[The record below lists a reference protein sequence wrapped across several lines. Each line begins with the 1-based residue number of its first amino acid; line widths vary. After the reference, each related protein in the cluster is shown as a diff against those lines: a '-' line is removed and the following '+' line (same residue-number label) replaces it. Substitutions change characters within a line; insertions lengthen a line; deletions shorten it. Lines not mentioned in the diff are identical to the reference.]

1 MRDQGRAGME
11 SSDRREFIRRA
22 GATCTAMAVSPS
34 LLSQAVQAR
43 ATAASERIRGLMVDA
58 ARVPES
64 LDYYRRVIE
73 FCADW
78 GFNTLQF
85 RLTDDQGSALRF
97 ASVPDLVTHPDA
109 FTPDQLK
116 RLVEVARSHGV
127 DVIPEIESFGHTG
140 FITRS
145 ARYAH
150 LLDQNPSGSAEFTG
164 IIPVLP
170 ETLQL
175 FEKLFGEVAAI
186 FPSTYL
192 HAGCD
197 EVNWGGSAQS
207 RTALKTKTRTQIW
220 AEYLNALNK
229 MSEGLGKQMI
239 VWGDYVLQKEPGI
252 LAELDKS
259 IVIMDWNYW
268 DTNALQFHDALE
280 KVRKNGS
287 RGIGAPALI
296 SYRWGPRPGR
306 QQLRNIDAFA
316 EVYCESNDP
325 SSLGVVLTNWVPS
338 RYIQNSLWDGFAY
351 AGMAFKEGTAVAQ
364 VSGFRVFVER
374 RYGAAWNELW
384 DEAFQLLYDAA
395 PGVYDHAPISA
406 MGLHLP
412 VPWSSDDGLAALVKS
427 GARRANPFTRV
438 RSLLMLLEP
447 SILRN
452 LPDFQ
457 AFALCVEY
465 LEGALWRED
474 VVIEHVATNRSDE
487 RSSTALIQNIAQR
500 DRELAEKL
508 SKDWDQGRSPD
519 SAAKHQLLSE
529 LQPKDQLLYQWQRAA
544 AYSADLALHSDRFH
558 QLLQRSANVPSAR

>member
-1 MRDQGRAGME
+1 MG
-11 SSDRREFIRRA
+11 SNNRREFIRRA
-22 GATCTAMAVSPS
+22 GATCTAIAMSPT
-34 LLSQAVQAR
+34 LLSQAVQPGG
-43 ATAASERIRGLMVDA
+43 TAASERIRGLMVDA

-73 FCADW
+73 FCAEW

-97 ASVPDLVTHPDA
+97 ASVPELITHPDA

-116 RLVEVARSHGV
+116 RLVEFAKSHGV
-127 DVIPEIESFGHTG
+127 DVIPEVESFGHTG
-140 FITRS
+140 YITRS

-150 LLDQNPSGSAEFTG
+150 LLDQDPSGSAEFTG

-175 FEKLFGEVAAI
+175 FENIFREVAAI
-186 FPSTYL
+186 LPSTYL

-207 RTALKTKTRTQIW
+207 RAALQTKSRVQIW

-229 MSEGLGKQMI
+229 IGQGLGKQMI

-252 LAELDKS
+252 LAQLDKN
-259 IVIMDWNYW
+259 IIIMDWNYW

-280 KVRKNGS
+280 RVQKNGS

-316 EVYCESNDP
+316 QVYCESNDP
-325 SSLGVVLTNWVPS
+325 SSLGAVLTNWVPC
-338 RYIQNSLWDGFAY
+338 RYVQNSLWDGFAY

-374 RYGAAWNELW
+374 HYGAAWNDVW

-395 PGVYDHAPISA
+395 PGMYEHAPISA
-406 MGLHLP
+406 MGLHLQ
-412 VPWSSDDGLAALVKS
+412 VPWSSDDELAALIKS

-438 RSLLMLLEP
+438 RSLLVRAEP
-447 SILRN
+447 SVLRN
-452 LPDFQ
+452 LSDFH

-465 LEGALWRED
+465 LESILWRND
-474 VVIEHVATNRSDE
+474 VIIEHSAAAGSDQK
-487 RSSTALIQNIAQR
+487 SSAALIQNIAER
-500 DRELAEKL
+500 DRAVAEKL

-519 SAAKHQLLSE
+519 SLAKHQLLFE

-544 AYSADLALHSDRFH
+544 AYSAELALHPDRFH
-558 QLLQRSANVPSAR
+558 QLLRRTADLPSARRSG